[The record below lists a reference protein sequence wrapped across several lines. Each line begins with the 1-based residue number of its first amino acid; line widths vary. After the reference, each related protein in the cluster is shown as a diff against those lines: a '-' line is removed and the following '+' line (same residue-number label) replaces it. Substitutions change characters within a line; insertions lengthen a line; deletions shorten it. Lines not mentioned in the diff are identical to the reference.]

1 MAEPDFSAINQAVS
15 RSGAAWTAGQTSMS
29 RYFGSIAEAS
39 QRFGLAFDPQA
50 AKEVV
55 RTARQNE
62 PNLFAFVPLP
72 PRLDWRKVNGK
83 NYVTPI
89 RDQSTCGACV
99 AFATNAVL
107 EARYLLASSQP
118 GQDFDLSEAHLFYC
132 GVDNACGRG
141 WIYEEALAFAQKT
154 GIGLEQDFPYTPGN
168 QACRKIS
175 PFMKVKSWTENASRT
190 ARKRALQ
197 RGPVIGGM
205 QVFEDF
211 MTYQSGTYESVLGEF
226 LGWHAVAIIGY
237 DDDEQCWI
245 GKNSWGEGWGEN
257 GFFRISYGQCSIDSK
272 VLFYDPDIEILNLT
286 VAEERP
292 KALTAPRRR
301 KPKPNKTKPNKTK
314 PKT

>member
-1 MAEPDFSAINQAVS
+1 MPEPDFNAINQAVS
-15 RSGAAWTAGQTSMS
+15 RSGATWTSGQTSMS
-29 RYFGSIAEAS
+29 RYFGSITAANE
-39 QRFGLAFDPQA
+39 RFGLAFDPQA

-55 RTARQNE
+55 RTARLNE
-62 PNLFAFVPLP
+62 PSLFAFAAPPP
-72 PRLDWRKVNGK
+72 PRLDWRKHNGK

-89 RDQSTCGACV
+89 RDQSDCGACV

-107 EARYLLASSQP
+107 EARYLLALAQP

-132 GVDNACGRG
+132 GAGNACATG
-141 WIYEEALAFAQKT
+141 WIYDKALAFAKKS
-154 GIGLEQDFPYTPGN
+154 GVGLEQDFPYTPGN
-168 QACRKIS
+168 QSCRKIP
-175 PFMKVKSWTENASRT
+175 PFLKVKSWTENASMT

-211 MTYQSGTYESVLGEF
+211 MTYRSGIYESVIGEF

-245 GKNSWGEGWGEN
+245 GKNSWGAGWGEN

-272 VLFYDPDIEILNLT
+272 VLFYDPDIQ
-286 VAEERP
+286 VVSQAAEMP
-292 KALTAPRRR
+292 KARTATRRR
-301 KPKPNKTKPNKTK
+301 KPKPVA
-314 PKT
+314 